1 MENLTMYLKTVIVDK
16 VKRNRKSQ
24 VEIDIVNTVSML
36 ISQNK
41 ATTVKAISEILEC
54 KIQYIHLLAKKS
66 KLITKYEHNGNCIIL
81 PLIDTMTK
89 DYTTGYS
96 IING

>member
-1 MENLTMYLKTVIVDK
+1 MENLTMYLKTVTVDK
-16 VKRNRKSQ
+16 VRRNRQSK
-24 VEIDIVNTVSML
+24 VEIDIVNTVNSF
-36 ISQNK
+36 IAQNK
-41 ATTVKAISEILEC
+41 ATTVKAISEVLNC

-81 PLIDTMTK
+81 PLQDNMIK